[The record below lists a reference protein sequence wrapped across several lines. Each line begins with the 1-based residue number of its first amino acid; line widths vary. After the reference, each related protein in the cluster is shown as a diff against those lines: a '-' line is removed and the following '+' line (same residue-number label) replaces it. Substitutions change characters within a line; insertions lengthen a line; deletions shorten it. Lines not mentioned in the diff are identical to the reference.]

1 MVENS
6 VMIEKSISKKK
17 IQPKRVVIKKISVS
31 KIILYSV
38 LIFWA
43 VTTIFP
49 FIWVVINSFKPSAE
63 LLTSSF
69 SLPKEFTLDNYKNA
83 FNNLNIL
90 RAYGMSFLISGSVTI
105 GVIVLSSMMAFAM
118 TRYKFKG
125 KIILDGVLVAS
136 LMFPVFSTIIPVY
149 QMMIKWELLNSAT
162 SVILPQIASN
172 LSFATIVMMGFM
184 RSIPV
189 DIEESAYMEG
199 ANIFTVFTRIIV
211 PISKPA
217 ISTVA
222 IFSFLWSYNDLFVQT
237 TMIGKRINYPVCALL
252 NEISSKYGTDYGLM
266 AASVTII
273 LIPVFIV
280 YLVLQKNIIKG
291 LTAGAVKG

>member
-1 MVENS
+1 MSENT
-6 VMIEKSISKKK
+6 ILKKKSIMKSKKK
-17 IQPKRVVIKKISVS
+17 INISRYIIYTILVV
-31 KIILYSV
+31 
-38 LIFWA
+38 WA
-43 VTTIFP
+43 ITTIFP
-49 FIWVVINSFKPSAE
+49 FVWVIINSFKPSSE

-83 FNNLNIL
+83 FDNLNIL
-90 RAYGMSFLISGSVTI
+90 RAYGMSFFISGSVTI
-105 GVIVLSSMMAFAM
+105 GVIILVSMMSFAL
-118 TRYKFKG
+118 TRYNFKG
-125 KIILDGVLVAS
+125 KWVLDAILIAS

-149 QMMIKWELLNSAT
+149 QMMIKWELLNTPIA
-162 SVILPQIASN
+162 VILPQIASN

-184 RSIPV
+184 RAIPLE
-189 DIEESAYMEG
+189 IEESGYIEG
-199 ANIFTVFTRIIV
+199 ANVFTVFTRIIV

-237 TMIGKRINYPVCALL
+237 TMIGRRVNYPVCALL

-266 AASVTII
+266 AASVAII
-273 LIPVFIV
+273 LVPVFII
-280 YLVLQKNIIKG
+280 YLLLQKNIIKG

>member
-1 MVENS
+1 MSENT
-6 VMIEKSISKKK
+6 ILKKKSIMKSKKK
-17 IQPKRVVIKKISVS
+17 INISRYIIYTILVV
-31 KIILYSV
+31 
-38 LIFWA
+38 WA
-43 VTTIFP
+43 ITTIFP
-49 FIWVVINSFKPSAE
+49 FVWVIINSFKPSSE

-83 FNNLNIL
+83 FDNLNIL
-90 RAYGMSFLISGSVTI
+90 RAYGMSFFISGSVTI
-105 GVIVLSSMMAFAM
+105 GVIILASMMSFAL
-118 TRYKFKG
+118 TRYNFKG
-125 KIILDGVLVAS
+125 KWVLDAILIAS

-149 QMMIKWELLNSAT
+149 QMMIKWELLNTPIA
-162 SVILPQIASN
+162 VILPQIASN

-184 RSIPV
+184 RAIPLE
-189 DIEESAYMEG
+189 IEESAYIEG
-199 ANIFTVFTRIIV
+199 ANVFTVFTRIIV

-237 TMIGKRINYPVCALL
+237 TMIGRRINYPVCALL

-266 AASVTII
+266 AASVAII
-273 LIPVFIV
+273 LVPVFII
-280 YLVLQKNIIKG
+280 YLLLQKNIIKG